1 MLLNVLV
8 DFQRQFLDEPKAAEM
23 DESISD
29 EAERAVP
36 DLEEVEANIE
46 TESNIFDEAERAV
59 PEEESLEQAPMAPEA
74 SNVRS

>member
-36 DLEEVEANIE
+36 DLGEVEANI
-46 TESNIFDEAERAV
+46 
-59 PEEESLEQAPMAPEA
+59 EEESLEQAPMAPEA